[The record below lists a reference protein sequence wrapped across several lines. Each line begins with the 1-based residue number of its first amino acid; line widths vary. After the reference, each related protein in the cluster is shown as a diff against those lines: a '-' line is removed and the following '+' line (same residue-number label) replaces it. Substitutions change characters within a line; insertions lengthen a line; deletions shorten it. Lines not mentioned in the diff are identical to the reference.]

1 MEKQKVFKFYDSEIE
16 GKSIAYFSHE
26 LKIHKAENSLIG
38 DFNADG
44 KYCIDE
50 ETAKTLLKLFKVS
63 VKKEDEREFLICK
76 CEKKS
81 LDFVID
87 YSVEGEEKFAVLK
100 LVEKVRVLFEE
111 DKLVTPLVY
120 VKEKNDDKFD
130 EKIRKLF
137 NIINEDESE
146 GKKKDNE
153 ELLKPIFEKIEK
165 SKKIVERYY
174 VGSKRK
180 DKTYVQKMLSIFEA
194 ESGIG
199 QFCLG
204 RYKKL
209 LKEYAKV
216 LDPKKTNYY
225 RLLKQIVDKVVLE
238 NKKSIN
244 ADMAQKIDSVREKY
258 TKYGEIIFASAKNPK
273 VIAPEKEI
281 KLGKGV
287 GNPKFEHSK
296 GSKGSSK
303 KKDTKYSAPLPFDKK
318 KHVENEKTQSKESKG
333 FDLDNIFNIYVKKQ
347 KRTIDFKEGFL
358 NENRE
363 LLEKNVALK
372 ENKQE
377 KDFSIEL

>member
-1 MEKQKVFKFYDSEIE
+1 MEKQRVFKFYDSEIE

-50 ETAKTLLKLFKVS
+50 ETAKTFLKLFKVS

-87 YSVEGEEKFAVLK
+87 YSVEGDEKFAVLK
-100 LVEKVRVLFEE
+100 LVEKVKVLFEE

-180 DKTYVQKMLSIFEA
+180 DKA
-194 ESGIG
+194 
-199 QFCLG
+199 
-204 RYKKL
+204 
-209 LKEYAKV
+209 
-216 LDPKKTNYY
+216 
-225 RLLKQIVDKVVLE
+225 
-238 NKKSIN
+238 
-244 ADMAQKIDSVREKY
+244 
-258 TKYGEIIFASAKNPK
+258 
-273 VIAPEKEI
+273 
-281 KLGKGV
+281 
-287 GNPKFEHSK
+287 
-296 GSKGSSK
+296 
-303 KKDTKYSAPLPFDKK
+303 
-318 KHVENEKTQSKESKG
+318 
-333 FDLDNIFNIYVKKQ
+333 
-347 KRTIDFKEGFL
+347 
-358 NENRE
+358 
-363 LLEKNVALK
+363 
-372 ENKQE
+372 
-377 KDFSIEL
+377 